1 MNNTIVIVR
10 EVTAAAVRQ
19 RCPCPWRR
27 AAAAVTWAGAA
38 VPARYLV
45 EGTAAHHAHQDAR
58 AAFPLRPTGP
68 SDVPHTLPYQSERQR
83 DPGSP
88 TSLVVLHTPH
98 CRPVSARQRHSHPLQ
113 RSPPDR
119 QHNIILLCTIIFC
132 RSRITSRESR
142 RSLRSRRFL
151 RSRRR
156 RLLHRRQ
163 EPASSSIYD
172 RSASFRRRRSFPP
185 LSRYRQRR
193 PPHRTY
199 HTLTHHYGTEG
210 KRSIKN

>member
-10 EVTAAAVRQ
+10 EVTTAVRW
-19 RCPCPWRR
+19 RCRCPWRR
-27 AAAAVTWAGAA
+27 AAVTWAGAA

-58 AAFPLRPTGP
+58 AAFRLRPTGP

-113 RSPPDR
+113 RSLSPPDR
-119 QHNIILLCTIIFC
+119 QHNIISLCTIFFC

-142 RSLRSRRFL
+142 RSLRSRR
-151 RSRRR
+151 SV
-156 RLLHRRQ
+156 
-163 EPASSSIYD
+163 
-172 RSASFRRRRSFPP
+172 
-185 LSRYRQRR
+185 
-193 PPHRTY
+193 
-199 HTLTHHYGTEG
+199 
-210 KRSIKN
+210 